1 MGEWPAMP
9 PRLRLNRTRRALE
22 RRLVGAV
29 LGTSAW
35 VIERRIVAARRAATR
50 TNVSSSHFGHR
61 RRRLR
66 VDATMPF

>member
-1 MGEWPAMP
+1 
-9 PRLRLNRTRRALE
+9 
-22 RRLVGAV
+22 V